1 MGNFSSGYISVLLNP
16 EIIFEGVNP
25 LCQILQSKSINML
38 LTITLT
44 DPKLLT
50 KSLRDFS
57 QYPLRGEKQVTSKGW
72 SLSVTLR
79 G

>member
-1 MGNFSSGYISVLLNP
+1 MGSFSLSSGYITVLLNP
-16 EIIFEGVNP
+16 EVIFEGVNP

-38 LTITLT
+38 LDIALLA
-44 DPKLLT
+44 PKLLT

-72 SLSVTLR
+72 SISIT
-79 G
+79 

>member
-1 MGNFSSGYISVLLNP
+1 MGNFSSGYIPVLLNP

-50 KSLRDFS
+50 KSLRNFS